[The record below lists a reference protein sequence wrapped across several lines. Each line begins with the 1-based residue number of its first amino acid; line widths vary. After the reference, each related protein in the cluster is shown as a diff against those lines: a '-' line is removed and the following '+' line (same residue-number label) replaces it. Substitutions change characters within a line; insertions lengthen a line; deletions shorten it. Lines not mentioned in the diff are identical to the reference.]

1 MPSCPLPPS
10 PDSKR
15 HQAPQKCDRP
25 RDQSRA
31 VAIFDNENKK
41 NAAILHFLFGES
53 MLFSLSRSCYIAP
66 YSLGANW
73 GGRCSRLRPAG
84 LFNFGCSMY
93 KAPIDYQAARLF
105 YGCNEV
111 SCHCFRL
118 RATAPQPPQHTRYPN
133 SLAAKLRPSSP
144 ATTYTPRHTRH
155 DTHTA
160 FPHTHLPFLFIAH
173 KNDSKVR
180 SSRCEVRSITHPRV
194 QGPRAGFIYHEL
206 AIGAKSRAMQRH
218 FPAAMAV

>member
-1 MPSCPLPPS
+1 
-10 PDSKR
+10 
-15 HQAPQKCDRP
+15 
-25 RDQSRA
+25 
-31 VAIFDNENKK
+31 
-41 NAAILHFLFGES
+41 

-144 ATTYTPRHTRH
+144 ATTHTSRHTYHDTHVTTHTSRHTRH
-155 DTHTA
+155 DTHVT
-160 FPHTHLPFLFIAH
+160 THIPLSPTLTFHSYLLPIRTIL
-173 KNDSKVR
+173 K
-180 SSRCEVRSITHPRV
+180 CEVR
-194 QGPRAGFIYHEL
+194 
-206 AIGAKSRAMQRH
+206 GAKYE
-218 FPAAMAV
+218 V